1 MTFNR
6 IFDILYKEDS
16 DCRGEDGRL
25 RYILCG
31 KYGMD
36 KICAYLNGVDW
47 SEPSIPLDLVKLKL
61 DRVINELIFLT
72 CVQKKSL
79 INSTRVSSML
89 HRTSAKGGA
98 AGAKVPKA
106 KSGATNITVYKRL

>member
-1 MTFNR
+1 MSVVYADIVSLVKNFTALCASLPSSLPVATKDDKIYTTLLRVNEGDIYMTFNR

-36 KICAYLNGVDW
+36 KICAYLNGV
-47 SEPSIPLDLVKLKL
+47 
-61 DRVINELIFLT
+61 F
-72 CVQKKSL
+72 SL
-79 INSTRVSSML
+79 IC
-89 HRTSAKGGA
+89 
-98 AGAKVPKA
+98 
-106 KSGATNITVYKRL
+106 